1 MHLKFNMKR
10 IGLLSDTHAWWD
22 DRYLKY
28 FADCDEIWHAGDV
41 VDETICD
48 RLEATGKVCRI
59 VWGNADPHSMRL
71 RYPENQRFT
80 LEGVSV
86 WMRHIGGYPGKWSRA
101 LYSEL
106 LKQPPTL
113 FVCGHS
119 HICKAMF
126 DHNLHTLV
134 LNPGAAGTYGQQ
146 AVRTLMR
153 FTLNQGEIKDLEVI
167 ELS

>member
-1 MHLKFNMKR
+1 MIKV
-10 IGLLSDTHAWWD
+10 GLLSDTHAWWD

-41 VDETICD
+41 VDESICD
-48 RLEATGKVCRI
+48 RLEATGKTCRI

-86 WMRHIGGYPGKWSRA
+86 WMRHIGGYPGKWPRA

-106 LKQPPTL
+106 LKQPPML

-146 AVRTLMR
+146 VVRTLMR
-153 FTLNQGEIKDLEVI
+153 FSLDQGEIKDLEVI

>member
-1 MHLKFNMKR
+1 MTR

-28 FADCDEIWHAGDV
+28 IETCDEIWMAGDI
-41 VDETICD
+41 VDESICD
-48 RLEATGKVCRI
+48 RMEATGKVCRI
-59 VWGNADPHSMRL
+59 VWGNADPQSMRL
-71 RYPENQRFT
+71 RYAKQLEFT

-86 WMRHIGGYPGKWSRA
+86 RMQHIGGYPGRWPRD
-101 LYSEL
+101 LYASL
-106 LKQPPTL
+106 QRNTPTL

-119 HICKAMF
+119 HICKAVF
-126 DHNLHTLV
+126 DHNLHMLV

-153 FTLNQGEIKDLEVI
+153 FVLEEGQIKDLEVI
-167 ELS
+167 ELA

>member
-1 MHLKFNMKR
+1 MKR
-10 IGLLSDTHAWWD
+10 IGLLSDIHAWWD
-22 DRYLKY
+22 ERYLKH
-28 FADCDEIWHAGDV
+28 FESCDEIWVAGDI
-41 VDETICD
+41 VDESICD

-59 VWGNADPHSMRL
+59 VWGNADPHTMHL
-71 RYPENQRFT
+71 RYPKEQRFT

-86 WMRHIGGYPGKWSRA
+86 RMTHIGGYPGRWPRD
-101 LYSEL
+101 LYASL
-106 LKQPPTL
+106 QMDTPML

-146 AVRTLMR
+146 TIRTLMR
-153 FTLNQGEIKDLEVI
+153 FNLEEGQIKDLEVI
-167 ELS
+167 ELG